1 MARMIESLID
11 GMYESRDR
19 PRVAYMLIHADQTKK
34 RYALSMSMLLCPS
47 FKSWDRRDRP
57 SKRNS

>member
-19 PRVAYMLIHADQTKK
+19 PRVAYMLIHVNQTKK
-34 RYALSMSMLLCPS
+34 RVHIIDEYASLPLV
-47 FKSWDRRDRP
+47 
-57 SKRNS
+57 